1 MTAKRAKKLRV
12 VSSGGQHFIEVP
24 SLQAPQLHTYLRSKH
39 VLAEPPV
46 PSFTD
51 VDMIQLGRS
60 VLLFGSR
67 EQIAQRLSKLREGN
81 GDGGDC
87 E

>member
-1 MTAKRAKKLRV
+1 MTAKRTKKLQV

-24 SLQAPQLHTYLRSKH
+24 SLQAPEVHTYLRSNH

-51 VDMIQLGRS
+51 VDMIQLGRGMDPAT
-60 VLLFGSR
+60 VQKLLNN
-67 EQIAQRLSKLREGN
+67 LH
-81 GDGGDC
+81 
-87 E
+87 

>member
-1 MTAKRAKKLRV
+1 MTAKRAKKLQV
-12 VSSGGQHFIEVP
+12 VSSGGQHFIQVP

-51 VDMIQLGRS
+51 VDMIQLSRGMDPAT
-60 VLLFGSR
+60 VQKLLNN
-67 EQIAQRLSKLREGN
+67 LH
-81 GDGGDC
+81 
-87 E
+87 